1 MPSLSSLS
9 AAKTMRSKVVFIVV
23 MLLTLS
29 FFVFFL
35 GYLQSEAMNGVR
47 AYVRGEG
54 LWAKSQKD
62 AVMSLYRYAVDRQ
75 PEHYITFQEKLVI
88 PLGDRKARVALQSD
102 PVDIPAAR
110 QGFLEGDNHP
120 DDINSLIYFFRLF
133 QNVSYMSQAIEIWQE
148 GDAIIEELVLLG
160 EEVHTRI
167 QQGDT
172 ALSDLVLRVED
183 LNVRVDKL
191 ETEFSTILSEAS
203 RWLKQVTTVM
213 TASVMLLLV
222 IGSII
227 LVRRIIDDL
236 YETELRLRRSER
248 RYLSLSQSGMLG
260 ILEWDTSGRILDA
273 NPAALDLL
281 GYDLAQLTAPEFNWA
296 DLTPAGFKDQD
307 ERAMQEIFERGYCFP
322 YPKELFHRN
331 GRRIP
336 VLVGGALLEG
346 SQDRGLAYVL
356 DQTSQRAVEDQLRLS
371 ATVLEGS
378 RDGIL
383 IADRAGVVLSL
394 NQAYCAMTGYSVDE
408 VKGRFARL
416 FAPDTPDLM
425 RQAMMKSI
433 QEQGHWQGDTEI
445 KLADDRLLP
454 VRLSMNAV
462 YDGQHNMTHFVAM
475 FTDISQRKA
484 QEQLLHAMALHDP
497 LTGLANRSLFEDRLG
512 HALSRARRT
521 NGYCA
526 VLFID
531 LDKFKPI
538 NDQFGHHVGDE
549 LLLQVADRLRLEM
562 RENDSIVRLGGD
574 EFVVIVEE
582 AESRGAVA
590 RVAEKIIARLD
601 QPYELSCGPVR
612 IYFSLGIALYPD
624 DGEDANMLTRSA
636 DSAMYLAKSMFGSHY
651 RFYSK

>member
-1 MPSLSSLS
+1 
-9 AAKTMRSKVVFIVV
+9 MRSKVIFIVV

-35 GYLQSEAMNGVR
+35 GCLQSEAMNGVR

-54 LWAKSQKD
+54 LWAKAQKD
-62 AVMSLYRYAVDRQ
+62 AVMSLYRYAVNQDARHY
-75 PEHYITFQEKLVI
+75 EHFKEKLTI
-88 PLGDRKARVALQSD
+88 PLGDRKARIALQSD
-102 PVDIPAAR
+102 PVDMKGAR
-110 QGFLEGDNHP
+110 EGALEGDNHP
-120 DDINSLIYFFRLF
+120 DDVTSLIYFFRLF
-133 QNVSYMSQAIEIWQE
+133 QNVSYMREAISVWQQ
-148 GDAIIEELVLLG
+148 GDVIIEELALLG
-160 EEVHTRI
+160 EEVHARI
-167 QQGDT
+167 QSGNTD
-172 ALSDLVLRVED
+172 LSDLIVRVEEI
-183 LNVRVDKL
+183 NVRLDAL
-191 ETEFSTILSEAS
+191 ETEFSTILSDAS
-203 RWLKQVTTVM
+203 RWLKKITTYITV
-213 TASVMLLLV
+213 SVMLLLV

-227 LVRRIIDDL
+227 TARRIIGEL

-248 RYLSLSQSGMLG
+248 RYLSLAQSGMLG
-260 ILEWDTSGRILDA
+260 ILEWDSSGRILDA
-273 NPAALDLL
+273 NPAALEML
-281 GYDLAQLTAPEFNWA
+281 GYDLVQLTAPDFHWG
-296 DLTPAGFKDQD
+296 DLTPSGYQELD
-307 ERAMQEIFERGYCFP
+307 EQAIKEIFERGYCLP
-322 YPKELFHRN
+322 YAKELFHRN

-336 VLVGGALLEG
+336 VLVGGSLLEG
-346 SQDRGLAYVL
+346 SQDRGLAFVL

-394 NQAYCAMTGYSVDE
+394 NQAYCTMTGYTENE

-433 QEQGHWQGDTEI
+433 LEQGHWQGDTEI
-445 KLADDRLLP
+445 KLADGRLLP

-462 YDGQHNMTHFVAM
+462 YDGQHNMTHFVAI

-484 QEQLLHAMALHDP
+484 QEKLLHAMALHDP
-497 LTGLANRSLFEDRLG
+497 LTGLANRSLFEDRLS
-512 HALSRARRT
+512 HAVARARR
-521 NGYCA
+521 NNSYCA

-538 NDQFGHHVGDE
+538 NDEYGHHVGDE

-574 EFVVIVEE
+574 EFVVVVEE
-582 AESRGAVA
+582 AESREAVA
-590 RVAEKIIARLD
+590 RVAEKILARLD
-601 QPYELSCGPVR
+601 HTYELSCGTIR
-612 IYFSLGIALYPD
+612 IYFSMGIGIYPD
-624 DGEDANMLTRSA
+624 DGEEISTLTRSA

-651 RFYSK
+651 RFFSK